1 MKKNNN
7 LKDLNVSLTK
17 FVENSSDT
25 RGVSNTPLV
34 SPNLR
39 NFCIDYFS
47 MVINENFSFES
58 ETMKRLFFTL
68 KIDKN
73 KYTISSQHNG
83 YKNTLCYEEFI
94 YISYGGETTSSNEGE
109 TIHLELKGQ
118 GCRKFEELG
127 GSWIELLEC
136 AHNFGKMK
144 RIDIAYDDFTGSL
157 NYEKLIEKTIN
168 HEYCSVCKSFPVIM
182 FSKDGNEFKSFSITF
197 GSRMSSRQLQIYD
210 KKTEKESKNYK
221 VLNLKSWT
229 RIEARFKDK
238 FADEIKDL
246 ILISLYEKNFDI
258 VAKGLIRNIVEF
270 KEKRNEVHSGRSKNW
285 KAWDKLLKD
294 SERIDVKC
302 QYDLEKTIVKKAN
315 WLKRSVSKTLKTIY
329 LSNPSNFYDF
339 INYLLSTDLEKLE
352 NTDLSVVN
360 NAKDKYLGNLS
371 YGSIKEMVSFLNDN
385 LDGCSTPD
393 DYIETL
399 VGAIVDGNLR

>member
-1 MKKNNN
+1 MKKNNG

-17 FVENSSDT
+17 FAEKNSDT
-25 RGVSNTPLV
+25 RGVSKTPLV

-47 MVINENFSFES
+47 MVINENFSFDS
-58 ETMKRLFFTL
+58 ETIKKLFSAL

-83 YKNTLCYEEFI
+83 YKTTLCYEEFI
-94 YISYGGETTSSNEGE
+94 YISYGGEKTSSNEGE

-127 GSWIELLEC
+127 GNWIELLEC
-136 AHNFGKMK
+136 AHDFGKMK
-144 RIDIAYDDFTGSL
+144 RIDIAYDDFTGCL
-157 NYEKLIEKTIN
+157 DYEKLIKKTIKR
-168 HEYCSVCKSFPVIM
+168 EYSSVCKSFPIIM
-182 FSKDGNEFKSFSITF
+182 YSKDNKEFKSFSITF

-210 KKTEKESKNYK
+210 KKTERESKHYK
-221 VLNLKSWT
+221 IMNLKSWT

-238 FADEIKDL
+238 FADEIKEL
-246 ILISLYEKNFDI
+246 VLISLYEKNFDI
-258 VAKGLIRNIVEF
+258 VAKGLIRNIVEY
-270 KEKRNEVHSGRSKNW
+270 KEKRDEQHAGRVKNW
-285 KAWDKLLKD
+285 DVWDKLLKN
-294 SERIDVKC
+294 SERVDIKC
-302 QYDLEKTIVKKAN
+302 QYDLEKTLVKKAN

-371 YGSIKEMVSFLNDN
+371 YGSIKEMVSFLSDN

-399 VGAIVDGNLR
+399 VGVIKGD

>member
-1 MKKNNN
+1 MKKNNG

-17 FVENSSDT
+17 FAEKNSDT

-47 MVINENFSFES
+47 MVINENFSFDS
-58 ETMKRLFFTL
+58 ETIKKLFSAL

-83 YKNTLCYEEFI
+83 YKTTLCYEEFI
-94 YISYGGETTSSNEGE
+94 YISYGGEKTSSNEGE

-127 GSWIELLEC
+127 GNWIELFEC
-136 AHNFGKMK
+136 AHDFGKMK
-144 RIDIAYDDFTGSL
+144 RIDIAYDDFTGCL
-157 NYEKLIEKTIN
+157 DYEKLIKKTIKR
-168 HEYCSVCKSFPVIM
+168 EYSSVCKSFPIIM
-182 FSKDGNEFKSFSITF
+182 YSKDNKEFKSFSITF

-210 KKTEKESKNYK
+210 KKTERESKNYK
-221 VLNLKSWT
+221 IMNLKSWT
-229 RIEARFKDK
+229 RIEVRFKDK
-238 FADEIKDL
+238 FADEIKEL
-246 ILISLYEKNFDI
+246 VLISLYEKNFDI
-258 VAKGLIRNIVEF
+258 VAKGLIRNIVEY
-270 KEKRNEVHSGRSKNW
+270 KEKRDEQHAGRVKNW
-285 KAWDKLLKD
+285 DVWDKLLKN
-294 SERIDVKC
+294 SERVDIKC
-302 QYDLEKTIVKKAN
+302 QYDLEKTLVKKAN

-371 YGSIKEMVSFLNDN
+371 YGSIKEMVSFLSDN

-399 VGAIVDGNLR
+399 VGVIKGD

>member
-1 MKKNNN
+1 MKKNNS

-47 MVINENFSFES
+47 MVINENFSFDS
-58 ETMKRLFFTL
+58 ETIKKLFSAL

-73 KYTISSQHNG
+73 KYTVSSQHNG
-83 YKNTLCYEEFI
+83 YKTTLCYEEFI

-127 GSWIELLEC
+127 GNWIELLEC
-136 AHNFGKMK
+136 AHDFGKMK
-144 RIDIAYDDFTGSL
+144 RIDIAYDDFTGCL
-157 NYEKLIEKTIN
+157 DYEKLIKKTIKR
-168 HEYCSVCKSFPVIM
+168 EYSSVCKSFPIIM
-182 FSKDGNEFKSFSITF
+182 YSKDNKEFKSFSITF

-210 KKTEKESKNYK
+210 KKTERESKNYK
-221 VLNLKSWT
+221 IMNLKSWT
-229 RIEARFKDK
+229 RIEVRFKDK
-238 FADEIKDL
+238 FADEIKEL
-246 ILISLYEKNFDI
+246 VLISLYEKNFDI
-258 VAKGLIRNIVEF
+258 VAKGLIRNIVEY
-270 KEKRNEVHSGRSKNW
+270 KEKRDEQHAGRVKNW
-285 KAWDKLLKD
+285 DVWDKLLKN
-294 SERIDVKC
+294 SERVDIKC
-302 QYDLEKTIVKKAN
+302 QYDLEKTLVKKAN

-339 INYLLSTDLEKLE
+339 INCFVL
-352 NTDLSVVN
+352 
-360 NAKDKYLGNLS
+360 
-371 YGSIKEMVSFLNDN
+371 I
-385 LDGCSTPD
+385 
-393 DYIETL
+393 
-399 VGAIVDGNLR
+399 

>member
-1 MKKNNN
+1 MKKNNKTN
-7 LKDLNVSLTK
+7 NLNVSLTK
-17 FVENSSDT
+17 FVEKSSDT

-34 SPNLR
+34 STNLR

-47 MVINENFSFES
+47 MVINESFTFDSPTMNLLFSA
-58 ETMKRLFFTL
+58 L

-73 KYTISSQHNG
+73 KYTLCAQHNG
-83 YKNTLCYEEFI
+83 YKTTLCYEEFI
-94 YISYGGETTSSNEGE
+94 YISYGGTTTSSYDQE

-127 GSWIELLEC
+127 GNWIDLLEC
-136 AHNFGKMK
+136 AVKFGKMK
-144 RIDIAYDDFTGSL
+144 RLDIAYDDFTGCL
-157 NYEKLIEKTIN
+157 DYMKLIDKTIN
-168 HEYCSVCKSFPVIM
+168 HEYSSVCKSLPVIM

-197 GSRMSSRQLQIYD
+197 GSRTSARQLQIYD
-210 KKTEKESKNYK
+210 KKTEREAKNYK

-246 ILISLYEKNFDI
+246 VLISLYNKNFDVI
-258 VAKGLIRNIVEF
+258 AKGLIRNIVEY
-270 KEKRNEVHSGRSKNW
+270 KEKRDEKNAGRVKNW
-285 KAWDKLLKD
+285 GVWDNLLKD

-302 QYDLEKTIVKKAN
+302 QYDLEKTITKKAN
-315 WLKRSVSKTLKTIY
+315 RMKRSVSKTLKMIY

-339 INYLLSTDLEKLE
+339 INFLLSTDLDKLE

-360 NAKDKYLGNLS
+360 NAKNKYETNVS
-371 YGSIKEMVSFLNDN
+371 YDDLKQMVDCLTDN
-385 LDGCSTPD
+385 LEGYSSPD
-393 DYIETL
+393 EYIESL
-399 VGAIVDGNLR
+399 VGTILGG